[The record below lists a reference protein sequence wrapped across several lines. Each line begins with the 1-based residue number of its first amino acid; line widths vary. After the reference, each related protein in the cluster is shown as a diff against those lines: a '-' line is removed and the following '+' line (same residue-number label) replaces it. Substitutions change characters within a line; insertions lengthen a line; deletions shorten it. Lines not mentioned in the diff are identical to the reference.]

1 MLKLVVVGTI
11 LTSMVASHPVH
22 PVNEK
27 IVADIKSKTTA
38 WKPMEVAKNPLSK
51 LSVGELSQ
59 LLGDRNDPDIDVD
72 EFKEAPAGG
81 DYPDTFDS
89 REKWPKYILPIRDQG
104 RCGSCWAFGAVEALA
119 DRFAI
124 AS

>member
-11 LTSMVASHPVH
+11 LASMVVAHPVH
-22 PVNEK
+22 PVN
-27 IVADIKSKTTA
+27 ADIVNEIKAKTAA
-38 WKPMEVAKNPLSK
+38 WKPMEAHKNPLSK

-72 EFKEAPAGG
+72 EFKQVQAG
-81 DYPDTFDS
+81 DYPATFDS

-119 DRFAI
+119 DRYAI
-124 AS
+124 TT